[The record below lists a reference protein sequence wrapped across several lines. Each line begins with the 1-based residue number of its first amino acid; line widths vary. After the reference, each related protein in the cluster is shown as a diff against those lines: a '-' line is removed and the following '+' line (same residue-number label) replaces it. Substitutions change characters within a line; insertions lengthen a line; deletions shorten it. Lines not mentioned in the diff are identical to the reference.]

1 MRAERQIRVLLVDD
15 DPATL
20 QMYRMALEGTAEVM
34 TESSPARAVEQATNI
49 RPDVIVLDLAMPAVD
64 GWQLCH
70 ALSNDVATSGLP
82 VLVLTGH
89 DDAEVPAKAIK
100 AGVRAVL
107 NKPCPIDRFLLAI
120 RAAAEVGT
128 VERHQQQI
136 RRLYDFFNDR
146 RFAEAAAMF
155 HDNMRGF
162 QHPLRREGYIAFAN
176 GWVGAFPDA
185 WMTVVSIVPQ
195 STEYHAHVMAVGTH
209 LGDLSFANGEI
220 LRPAKR
226 PMRIAMRNTFRF
238 DEDRIVSSTLSFDSA
253 DLTQQLERPSAS
265 STS

>member
-1 MRAERQIRVLLVDD
+1 MNRDRPIRVLLVDD

-34 TESSPARAVEQATNI
+34 TESSPARAVEQAT
-49 RPDVIVLDLAMPAVD
+49 RTLPDVIVLDLAMPAVD

-82 VLVLTGH
+82 VIVLTAH
-89 DDAEVPAKAIK
+89 DDVDVPAKAIK

-107 NKPCPIDRFLLAI
+107 VKPCPIDRFLPAI
-120 RAAAEVGT
+120 RAAAEVGM
-128 VERHQQQI
+128 VQRHQRQI

-155 HDNMRGF
+155 QDGMRGI

-185 WMTVVSIVPQ
+185 WMTAVSIEPQ
-195 STEYHAHVMAVGTH
+195 GEAEYVANVMAVGTH
-209 LGDLSFANGEI
+209 LGDLSFANGDV

-226 PMRIAMRNTFRF
+226 PLRIAMRHTIRF
-238 DEDRIVSSTLSFDSA
+238 AGDRIASSTLTFDSA
-253 DLTQQLERPSAS
+253 DVTRQLERPSA
-265 STS
+265 